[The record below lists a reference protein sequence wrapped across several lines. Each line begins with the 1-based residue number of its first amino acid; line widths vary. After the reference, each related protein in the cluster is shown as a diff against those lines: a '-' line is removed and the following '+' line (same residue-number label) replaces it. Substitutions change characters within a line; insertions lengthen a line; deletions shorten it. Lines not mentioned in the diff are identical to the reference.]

1 MIMHIMHARQSPQ
14 AWTDM
19 EPNFAALRKE
29 FPVLERKTYLNS
41 GSYCALAND
50 VKASIEAYMEDR
62 LAVGANWDVWITK
75 NEAVRTLTAQLLG
88 AAPDEIAVTASVS
101 AGLNALASSL
111 DFTGKRNKVVIS
123 DFEFPTN
130 AQISPAQEPRGAQVV
145 HVARDAPGYIPAEK
159 FAAAIDENTQLV
171 AITHVCFRNGA
182 KLEIPKIVRLARA
195 KGAMVLLD
203 CYQSVGSLDIDVKA
217 LDVDFAAGGMLK
229 YLLGTAG
236 IGFLY
241 AKDSCVR
248 SLVPTN
254 SGWFAQA
261 DITAMDI
268 TANRPAPNA
277 RRFEAGTPPVVN
289 CYAAEAGLKL
299 LLKVGTPAIE
309 KRNFALT
316 RRCMERLEEI
326 GWPSIT
332 PVQDARRG
340 ATVAVPSSDAARLQA
355 ELMKHDIV
363 TSYRDDNVRASFHFY
378 NNDDDVE
385 SFIAAMQELRGS
397 LRPRTTQ
404 TGT

>member
-1 MIMHIMHARQSPQ
+1 
-14 AWTDM
+14 M
-19 EPNFAALRKE
+19 EHYFEALRKE
-29 FPVLERKTYLNS
+29 FPVLQRKTYLNS
-41 GSYCALAND
+41 GSYCALANEVRAAFD
-50 VKASIEAYMEDR
+50 AYMEDR
-62 LAVGANWDVWITK
+62 LLVGANWDVWVAK
-75 NEAVRTLTAQLLG
+75 NESVRNLTATLLN
-88 AAPDEIAVTASVS
+88 ASPDEIAVTASVS
-101 AGLNALASSL
+101 AGLNALASAL
-111 DFTGKRNKVVIS
+111 QFTGARNKVVVS

-130 AQISPAQEPRGAQVV
+130 AQIWHAQEPRGARVV
-145 HVARDAPGYIPAEK
+145 HVPRAADGYIPAEMFEK
-159 FAAAIDENTQLV
+159 AIDEQTQLV

-182 KLEIPKIVRLARA
+182 KLDIPGIVRIARA
-195 KGAMVLLD
+195 KGAKVLLD
-203 CYQSVGSLDIDVKA
+203 CYQSVGSLNIDVKA

-241 AKDSCVR
+241 AKESCVR

-261 DITAMDI
+261 NIAAMDI

-289 CYAAEAGLKL
+289 CYAAEAGLKML
-299 LLKVGTPAIE
+299 LRVGTAAIE
-309 KRNFALT
+309 KRNYALT
-316 RRCMERLEEI
+316 RHCMQRLEEI

-340 ATVAVPSSDAARLQA
+340 ATVAVPSRDSARLAA

-363 TSYRDDNVRASFHFY
+363 TSHRDDNVRASFHFY

-385 SFIAAMQELRGS
+385 SFIAAMQELRGGFG
-397 LRPRTTQ
+397 PR
-404 TGT
+404 

>member
-1 MIMHIMHARQSPQ
+1 MTVHIIRFDFLRQEPSN
-14 AWTDM
+14 M
-19 EPNFAALRKE
+19 EQNFAALRKE

-41 GSYCALAND
+41 GSYCALANE
-50 VKASIEAYMEDR
+50 VRAAFNAYMEDR
-62 LAVGANWDVWITK
+62 LLVGANWDVWVMK
-75 NEAVRTLTAQLLG
+75 NESVRNLTATLLH
-88 AAPDEIAVTASVS
+88 ASPDEIAVTASVS
-101 AGLNALASSL
+101 AGLNALASAIN
-111 DFTGKRNKVVIS
+111 FTGPRNKVVVS

-130 AQISPAQEPRGAQVV
+130 AQIWHAQEPRGAKVV
-145 HVARDAPGYIPAEK
+145 HVPRAADGYIPAEM
-159 FAAAIDENTQLV
+159 FAKAIDEQTKLV

-182 KLEIPKIVRLARA
+182 KLDIPGIVRLARA

-217 LDVDFAAGGMLK
+217 LDVDFAAGATLK
-229 YLLGTAG
+229 NFLGTAG

-241 AKDSCVR
+241 ARDSCVR

-261 DITAMDI
+261 EITAMDI
-268 TANRPAPNA
+268 PANRPAPNA
-277 RRFEAGTPPVVN
+277 RRFVAGTPPVVN
-289 CYAAEAGLKL
+289 CYAAEAGLKM

-340 ATVAVPSSDAARLQA
+340 ATVAVPSSHAPRLQA
-355 ELMKHDIV
+355 ESSKTTLCRPLA
-363 TSYRDDNVRASFHFY
+363 TARD
-378 NNDDDVE
+378 
-385 SFIAAMQELRGS
+385 
-397 LRPRTTQ
+397 
-404 TGT
+404 